1 MYEKLLRVLRAPAE
15 EGGGAGVDNG
25 ADGAS
30 EEETEKTTFTKD
42 ELDEAIKKAEEVAAA
57 AAAAAAAKK
66 HEKELAK
73 AKAEAE
79 RLAKMTESERV
90 TAELEEA
97 RKEIARQR
105 QELEDEKK
113 SIKIK
118 SELEKKKLPASLLKS
133 LMLMDTD
140 EAIAEI
146 TALEKEYQKSVEAA
160 VTEKFAKK
168 PPGAAGTKPDENKSS
183 VYAQRANARRKE
195 KENAFDPWSR
205 K

>member
-15 EGGGAGVDNG
+15 EGGGAGTDNG
-25 ADGAS
+25 TDGAAAK
-30 EEETEKTTFTKD
+30 ETGKTTFTKE

-66 HEKELAK
+66 HEKELEK

-97 RKEIARQR
+97 RKEIAKQR

-118 SELEKKKLPASLLKS
+118 SELAKKKLPASLLKS

-146 TALEKEYQKSVEAA
+146 AALEKEYQKSVEAA

-183 VYAQRANARRKE
+183 VYAQRANARRRE

>member
-42 ELDEAIKKAEEVAAA
+42 ELDEAIKKAEE

-97 RKEIARQR
+97 RKEIAKQR

-118 SELEKKKLPASLLKS
+118 SELAKKKLPASLLKS
-133 LMLMDTD
+133 LMLMDAD

-146 TALEKEYQKSVEAA
+146 AALEKEYQKSVEAA